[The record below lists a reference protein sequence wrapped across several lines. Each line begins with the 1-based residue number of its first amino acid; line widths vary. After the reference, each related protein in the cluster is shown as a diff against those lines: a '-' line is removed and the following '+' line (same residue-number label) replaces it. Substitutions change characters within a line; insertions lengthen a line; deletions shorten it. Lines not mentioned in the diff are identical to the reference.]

1 MIKLD
6 IILKKSDDRVLFI
19 LTFILYNFKGLNHAL
34 LQVKFTPNMVHGG
47 IGLTL
52 DDAINN
58 AALNCLLLIRAVCA
72 KPNGS
77 EI

>member
-1 MIKLD
+1 
-6 IILKKSDDRVLFI
+6 
-19 LTFILYNFKGLNHAL
+19 
-34 LQVKFTPNMVHGG
+34 VKFTPNMVHGG

-52 DDAINN
+52 DDAMNN